1 MKKSA
6 QLKQLRASK
15 IEAQKALHATAEAE
29 QRNLTEDE
37 TSQFRT
43 LQGEIEGLN
52 GQIADAVAYEENL
65 RSLEGGEGVNGEGKE
80 GGEGQQRTSKK
91 RAFSL
96 NSAIRSM
103 IAGTP
108 LTGVE
113 LEAHERAIESAR
125 AAGIGIAASS
135 IALPMFDSRSL
146 KFENRADGQT
156 VTQDSGDY
164 GANAV
169 ATDVMSPIDFLR
181 PRPVVQSL
189 GAEII
194 TGLSGNVLF
203 PKNNGGVTATWE
215 GEVDEVGNTK
225 TALGKIEMKPKRL
238 SVSVLVSLQN
248 LMQSSF
254 DMEVYTM
261 NEIRKAIENEIDKAA
276 LTGASGGDSPVGV
289 LNTSGVNTV
298 AMGTNGAV
306 PSFAKMVELETEVF
320 VDNANG
326 ARMAYVSNSK
336 VRGKSKTTVLE
347 SGQATYL
354 LQNNE
359 INGYPFVNSNH
370 IPSNLTKGT
379 ASSVCSA
386 IIFGDWS
393 QLVVGQWG
401 FMDISVDDK
410 SRKKEGYVEITA
422 NVYLDVA
429 VKQPTAFA
437 VCKDLLTA

>member
-15 IEAQKALHATAEAE
+15 IEAQRALHAKAEAE
-29 QRNLTEDE
+29 KRNLTEEE

-43 LQGEIEGLN
+43 LQTEIEDLN
-52 GQIADAVAYEENL
+52 GQITDAVAYEENL
-65 RSLEGGEGVNGEGKE
+65 RSLEGGEGVDGEGKE
-80 GGEGQQRTSKK
+80 GGEGQQRTPKK

-103 IAGTP
+103 INGTA
-108 LTGVE
+108 LTGAE
-113 LEAHERAIESAR
+113 LEAHERAMESAR
-125 AAGIGIAASS
+125 AAGIGIAPSS
-135 IALPMFDSRSL
+135 IAVPMFDSRSVN
-146 KFENRADGQT
+146 FQNRADGQT
-156 VTQDSGDY
+156 VNEDSGAY
-164 GANAV
+164 GGNAV
-169 ATDVMSPIDFLR
+169 ATDVLAPIDYLR
-181 PRPVVQSL
+181 PQPVVEKL
-189 GAEII
+189 GAVFL
-194 TGLSGNVLF
+194 TGLQGNIQF

-215 GEVDEVGNTK
+215 GEVDEVANTK
-225 TALGKIEMKPKRL
+225 NAIGKIEMKPKRL
-238 SVSVLVSLQN
+238 AVSVLVSLQN

-254 DMEVYTM
+254 DMEMYTM

-276 LTGASGGDSPVGV
+276 IAGASGGDSPVGV
-289 LNTSGVNTV
+289 LNTSGVNSV

-306 PSFAKMVELETEVF
+306 PSFAKIVELETEVF

-326 ARMAYVSNSK
+326 ARMSYLSNAK
-336 VRGKSKTTVLE
+336 VRGKAKTTVLE

-359 INGYPFVNSNH
+359 MNGYPFETSNH
-370 IPSNLTKGT
+370 VPSNLTKGT
-379 ASSVCSA
+379 ASGVCSA